1 MGTATKVKSSY
12 TLGDLM
18 RRDKLIIEYLSLVK
32 YAVGKIIIYLPPFV
46 DKEDLIEYGILGLIE
61 AAEKY
66 DSKKETKFG
75 TYAISRIRGAI
86 LDYLRS
92 QEIGRAH

>member
-1 MGTATKVKSSY
+1 MV
-12 TLGDLM
+12 
-18 RRDKLIIEYLSLVK
+18 
-32 YAVGKIIIYLPPFV
+32 YLPPFV

-61 AAEKY
+61 ASEKY
-66 DSKKETKFG
+66 DSKKDTKFG

-92 QEIGRAH
+92 LRTGCLVLCGIRQQWLEIHTFHWNKS